1 MTETGEPA
9 LLGAAVLV
17 VVQRPKFASSR
28 AEYDI
33 YAPDGTPYGSVHQQ
47 FGSGA
52 GFLGQLATI
61 TYDVVGADGQLLMQ
75 LTKPGNIGRAYFEV
89 VWGNGSPI
97 GSIEQENLLFA
108 PRFAL
113 TATDG
118 TPYGSVQQQF
128 GSGAGF
134 LGQLATIT
142 YDVVGT
148 DGQLLMQL
156 TKPGNIGRAYF
167 EVAWGDGSALG
178 SIEQENLLFAPQ
190 FALSAVDG
198 GSARLTGGAMMSW
211 NWQLEDG
218 SGQVVGSVSKEFAGL
233 AELFSSADRFVVQ
246 LSPGLTGAL
255 RALAIVATVCLDEVR
270 TAKRRR

>member
-1 MTETGEPA
+1 MTDTGEPA
-9 LLGAAVLV
+9 LLSASVLV
-17 VVQRPKFASSR
+17 VVQRAKFASSR

-75 LTKPGNIGRAYFEV
+75 LNKPGTIGRAHFEV
-89 VWGNGSPI
+89 TWGNGSP
-97 GSIEQENLLFA
+97 
-108 PRFAL
+108 
-113 TATDG
+113 
-118 TPYGSVQQQF
+118 
-128 GSGAGF
+128 
-134 LGQLATIT
+134 
-142 YDVVGT
+142 
-148 DGQLLMQL
+148 
-156 TKPGNIGRAYF
+156 
-167 EVAWGDGSALG
+167 LG

-190 FALSAVDG
+190 FALAAADG
-198 GSARLTGGAMMSW
+198 TSARLSGGAMMSW
-211 NWQLEDG
+211 DWQLED
-218 SGQVVGSVSKEFAGL
+218 SQGQAVGSVSKQFAGL

-246 LSPGLTGAL
+246 LSAVLTGAL

>member
-118 TPYGSVQQQF
+118 T
-128 GSGAGF
+128 
-134 LGQLATIT
+134 
-142 YDVVGT
+142 
-148 DGQLLMQL
+148 
-156 TKPGNIGRAYF
+156 
-167 EVAWGDGSALG
+167 
-178 SIEQENLLFAPQ
+178 
-190 FALSAVDG
+190 
-198 GSARLTGGAMMSW
+198 SARLTGGEMLSW

-218 SGQVVGSVSKEFAGL
+218 RGQAVGSVSKEFAGL

-246 LSPGLTGAL
+246 LSPALTGAL
-255 RALAIVATVCLDEVR
+255 RGLAIVATVCLDEVR